1 MEFSQVVIQA
11 LNGLSYGLLLFLIA
25 AGLSLI
31 FGLMEIVNL
40 AHGSFYMLG
49 AYLGLSIVNYS
60 GNFGLALLG
69 AGLIALVLALVLER
83 FFFRN
88 LYKRELDQVL
98 LTFGFAYCCMD
109 VVKWIWGGIPRS
121 LPRPA
126 FLDHPVDIAG
136 AVFPLYRLAMI
147 GIGLLLALS
156 LWLILDKTRTGLII
170 RAGVEDKEMVGA
182 LGINIKVYF
191 ASVFALG
198 AFLAAFGGVVGGP
211 IIGAYLGLDFDILV
225 LALAIV
231 VVGGLGTLKG
241 AFCGS
246 LLIGF
251 VDSFGKALFPNF
263 AIVTVY
269 IAMALVLLIRPAGLF
284 GRGESM

>member
-49 AYLGLSIVNYS
+49 AYLGLSIINYS

-109 VVKWIWGGIPRS
+109 VVKWIWGES
-121 LPRPA
+121 
-126 FLDHPVDIAG
+126 PVPYPD
-136 AVFPLYRLAMI
+136 PL
-147 GIGLLLALS
+147 
-156 LWLILDKTRTGLII
+156 
-170 RAGVEDKEMVGA
+170 
-182 LGINIKVYF
+182 F
-191 ASVFALG
+191 
-198 AFLAAFGGVVGGP
+198 
-211 IIGAYLGLDFDILV
+211 
-225 LALAIV
+225 
-231 VVGGLGTLKG
+231 
-241 AFCGS
+241 
-246 LLIGF
+246 
-251 VDSFGKALFPNF
+251 
-263 AIVTVY
+263 
-269 IAMALVLLIRPAGLF
+269 
-284 GRGESM
+284 